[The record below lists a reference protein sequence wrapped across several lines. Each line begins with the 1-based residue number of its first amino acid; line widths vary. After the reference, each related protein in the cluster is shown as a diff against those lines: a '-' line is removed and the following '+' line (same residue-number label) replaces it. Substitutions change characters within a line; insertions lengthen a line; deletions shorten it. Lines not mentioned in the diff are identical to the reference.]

1 MPEPE
6 AVQFYSEGL
15 PMAGLLYRPA
25 DQSPGER
32 RPGVLLCHGFT
43 GVKEMALPD
52 VARRFAGAGYPAL
65 TFDYRY
71 FGESGGEPRHRLLP
85 LAQVR
90 DIRNALTYFQTLD
103 GVDPDRIALWGTS
116 FGGAN
121 VIYTAA
127 HDSRVACVI
136 ANVPVTNGPRWLR
149 SIRTPESWYDL
160 LDRVAADRIERVKT
174 GQTEY
179 VRPFDVLPPD
189 RLTIPFIREHWAGV
203 AKLPREITLESVDAI
218 LDDRP
223 DDYVH
228 QIAPRPLL
236 LIACRRD
243 TIAPTAEAEA
253 AYEKAGD
260 PKKLVLLPPDVM
272 HWSAYIEPGLSIV
285 VGSSLAWIREHL
297 G

>member
-1 MPEPE
+1 MPES
-6 AVQFYSEGL
+6 VQFYSESQ
-15 PMAGLLYRPA
+15 PMAGVFYRPA
-25 DQSPGER
+25 DLREGER
-32 RPGVLLCHGFT
+32 RPAILLCHGFT

-52 VARRFAGAGYPAL
+52 VAERFAAAGYPAL

-71 FGESGGEPRHRLLP
+71 FGESGGTPRHRLIP
-85 LAQVR
+85 LEQVQ
-90 DIRNALTYFQTLD
+90 DIRNAITLLSTLP
-103 GVDPDRIALWGTS
+103 GVDAGRIALWGTS

-127 HDSRVACVI
+127 HDPRVACVV

-160 LDRVAADRIERVKT
+160 IDRVAADRIARVTT
-174 GQTEY
+174 GKSEM

-189 RLTIPFIREHWAGV
+189 RVTIPFIKEHWAKI
-203 AKLPREITLESVDAI
+203 ANLPREITLESVDAI
-218 LDDRP
+218 LDYRP

-228 QIAPRPLL
+228 LIAPRPLL
-236 LIACRRD
+236 ITACRRD
-243 TIAPTAEAEA
+243 TIAPTAEAES

-272 HWSAYIEPGLSIV
+272 HWSAYIEPGLSVV
-285 VGSSLAWIREHL
+285 VGSAISWFREHL
-297 G
+297 GE

>member
-1 MPEPE
+1 MPE

-15 PMAGLLYRPA
+15 PMAGIVYRPDGQPA
-25 DQSPGER
+25 GER
-32 RPGVLLCHGFT
+32 RPGILLCHGFT

-52 VARRFAGAGYPAL
+52 VAQRFAAAGYPAL

-85 LAQVR
+85 LEQVQ

-103 GVDPDRIALWGTS
+103 GVDPERIALWGTS

-121 VIYTAA
+121 VIYAAA
-127 HDSRVACVI
+127 HDAWVGCVI

-160 LDRVAADRIERVKT
+160 IDRVAADRVNRVKT
-174 GQTEY
+174 GQSEY
-179 VRPFDVLPPD
+179 VKPFDVLPPD
-189 RLTIPFIREHWAGV
+189 RVTVPFIREHWAKV

-218 LDDRP
+218 LDFRP
-223 DDYVH
+223 DDYAYL
-228 QIAPRPLL
+228 IAPRPLL
-236 LIACRRD
+236 IIACRRD

-253 AYEKAGD
+253 AYAKAGT
-260 PKKLVLLPPDVM
+260 PKKLVLLPPEVM
-272 HWSAYIEPGLSIV
+272 HWSAYIEPGLSV
-285 VGSSLAWIREHL
+285 VVENSVGWVREHL